1 MFFYDPSFL
10 LLLPGLIIAMYAQW
24 KVTSTFNKYS
34 EVRPS
39 SGMTGA
45 QVARELLESNGIFD
59 VRVEEF
65 EGFLGDHFDP
75 REKVVRLSP
84 KVFQGSSMAAF
95 GVAAHETGHAIQ
107 EQKHYAP
114 LKLREAFVP
123 VANLGSR
130 AAFPIFL
137 IGFLFRSGVM
147 LEVGIILFSMVVL
160 FQLITLPV
168 EFNASSRALQALEH
182 GGYLTSQEIPY
193 TRKVLRAAA
202 FTYVAAALMGLLQL
216 FRLLLISG
224 FLGGGRRDD

>member
-1 MFFYDPSFL
+1 MFYYDPSFL
-10 LLLPGLIIAMYAQW
+10 LLIPGLIIAMYAQW
-24 KVTSTFNKYS
+24 KVTNTFNKYS

-39 SGMTGA
+39 SGLTGA
-45 QVARELLESNGIFD
+45 QVARELLEANGIFD

-75 REKVVRLSP
+75 REKAVRLSP
-84 KVFQGSSMAAF
+84 KVYQGSSMAAF

-107 EQKHYAP
+107 EQQHYAP
-114 LKLREAFVP
+114 LKLRESFVP
-123 VANLGSR
+123 VANLGSK

-137 IGFLFRSGVM
+137 VGFFFRQGFL
-147 LEVGIILFSMVVL
+147 LEVGIILFSLVVL

-168 EFNASSRALQALEH
+168 EFNASSRALVALER

-216 FRLLLISG
+216 LRLLLISG
-224 FLGGGRRDD
+224 FLGGRRDD